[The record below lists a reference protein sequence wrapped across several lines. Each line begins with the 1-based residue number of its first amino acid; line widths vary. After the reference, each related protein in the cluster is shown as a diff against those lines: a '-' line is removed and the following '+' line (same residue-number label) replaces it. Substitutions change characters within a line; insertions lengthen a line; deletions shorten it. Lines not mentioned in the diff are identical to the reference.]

1 MVRSQQMSNAEIAEV
16 TKSITK
22 STKKI
27 SAEKIV
33 VGLSGGVDSSV
44 AAALLHRA
52 GYDVT
57 GLTLWLMRGKGQCCS
72 EGMVDAARLC
82 EELEIPHEIVDSRDL
97 FEQSIINYLVTGYAA
112 GSTPLPCSRCN
123 KAVKF
128 APMMTYAREKLGI
141 HKIATGHYAKLNF
154 NEASGRY
161 ELRRAVDETKDQSY
175 FLYEVGQEELSCCV
189 FPLGE
194 ITKVETRKIAAEF
207 GLATAEK
214 AESMDLCLVEANGSM
229 RAFLDKYLTP
239 IQGKIVDTQGN
250 VLGEHDGTYHYTIGQ
265 RKGLGVAAANPLYV
279 VALDPIKNE
288 VIVGDR
294 TEAHEKECTID
305 QVNWVSIAAI
315 DTPFHADVQVRYKTV
330 PAPAIVIPLEGGRA
344 RIVFDEPQFSITP
357 GQAAVFYHDDLLLG
371 GGLIEAKQ

>member
-1 MVRSQQMSNAEIAEV
+1 MVRSQQMSN
-16 TKSITK
+16 IT
-22 STKKI
+22 STIEQVK
-27 SAEKIV
+27 EKVV

-82 EELEIPHEIVDSRDL
+82 EELGIHHEIVDSRDV

-112 GSTPLPCSRCN
+112 GATPLPCSRCN

-128 APMMTYAREKLGI
+128 TPMMTYAREKLGI
-141 HKIATGHYAKLNF
+141 NKIATGHYAKLSF
-154 NEASGRY
+154 NADSGRY
-161 ELRRAVDETKDQSY
+161 ELRRAVDDTKDQSY
-175 FLYEVGQEELSCCV
+175 FLYEVGQEELSCCI

-194 ITKVETRKIAAEF
+194 TTKVETRKIAAEF

-214 AESMDLCLVEANGSM
+214 PESMDLCLVEANGSM

-239 IQGKIVDTQGN
+239 VQGKIVDTNGN

-279 VALDPIKNE
+279 IALDPIKNE

-294 TEAHEKECTID
+294 SEAHDKECTIN
-305 QVNWVSIAAI
+305 QVNWVSMAPT
-315 DTPFHADVQVRYKTV
+315 DVPFHADVQVRYRTV
-330 PAPAIVIPLEGGRA
+330 PAGATVIPLSGDRA

-357 GQAAVFYHDDLLLG
+357 GQAAVFYRDDLLLG
-371 GGLIEAKQ
+371 GGLIESKI

>member
-1 MVRSQQMSNAEIAEV
+1 MSNIEKVSE
-16 TKSITK
+16 KNLEK
-22 STKKI
+22 PL
-27 SAEKIV
+27 EKIV

-57 GLTLWLMRGKGQCCS
+57 GLTLWLMSGKGQCCS

-82 EELEIPHEIVDSRDL
+82 EELGIPHEIVDSRAV
-97 FEQSIINYLVTGYAA
+97 FEQSVINYLVTGYAA
-112 GSTPLPCSRCN
+112 GATPLPCSRCN

-128 APMMTYAREKLGI
+128 APMMNYAREKLGI

-154 NEASGRY
+154 NEETGRY
-161 ELRRAVDETKDQSY
+161 ELRRAVDDTKDQSY

-189 FPLGE
+189 FPLGNM
-194 ITKVETRKIAAEF
+194 TKVETRQIAADF

-214 AESMDLCLVEANGSM
+214 PESMDLCLVESNGSM

-279 VALDPIKNE
+279 VALDPVKNQ

-294 TEAHEKECTID
+294 TEAHESECTINHL
-305 QVNWVSIAAI
+305 NWVSIAPTEI
-315 DTPFHADVQVRYKTV
+315 PFRAEVQVRYRTP
-330 PAPAIVIPLEGGRA
+330 PALATIIPLEGDRA
-344 RIVFDEPQFSITP
+344 RIVFDEPEFSITC
-357 GQAAVFYHDDLLLG
+357 GQAAVFYHGDLLLG
-371 GGLIEAKQ
+371 GGLIQ